1 MYYSRPALLLDGSRV
16 FGQVTVGLAQC
27 KQKVPPLRGS
37 KIRAY
42 LEGGNPL
49 AGPILSEKLKR
60 VLLVDPDDAFGN
72 VLQEVL
78 GGFGYSISQVL
89 DPHSA
94 VSRLENSE
102 DADVILL
109 NLDSNK
115 DGTQPQRQFL
125 RVALD
130 LRSAP
135 PIIGFGWEKHT
146 KALLEL
152 FQDGAV
158 DFIEQPLDIQELRF
172 AINRACRR
180 AEMARE
186 LSAAQRIL
194 TSNRVEGLLGNS
206 KSMVRIHEV
215 IHKVAGVFTT
225 VLITGESGTGKEVV
239 ANAVHRLSLRANK
252 PFVAFSVCSFPDSL
266 IDDELFG
273 HERGAFTGA
282 SQSRRGRFE
291 EAHGGTIFI
300 DEIGDLALPLQ
311 AKLLRVLQK
320 RTVERLGSNVPRPVD
335 VRVICATNRNLEQMV
350 REGTFRE
357 DLYFRIS
364 VVRIQM
370 PPLRERV
377 EDVPL
382 LAEFFLRSFAK
393 VHKKPQRGMTP
404 GFLSALSRHAWPGNV
419 RELQNVIERSI
430 VLANGHERLGVD
442 DLPPELQGL
451 SISDELPKGSFHDAV
466 RGFKRE
472 LVRSALA
479 KHHGN
484 KLKAAK
490 ELGISRCYLHRLLNQ
505 LEAMEADEVESELP
519 GEEADLGDVDAPISA
534 SSVLGAA
541 GRLA

>member
-1 MYYSRPALLLDGSRV
+1 
-16 FGQVTVGLAQC
+16 
-27 KQKVPPLRGS
+27 
-37 KIRAY
+37 
-42 LEGGNPL
+42 L
-49 AGPILSEKLKR
+49 AGPILAEKLKR

-72 VLQEVL
+72 VLEEVL
-78 GGFGYSISQVL
+78 GAFGYSISQVL
-89 DPHSA
+89 DPQSA

-102 DADVILL
+102 DTDVILL
-109 NLDSNK
+109 NLDSDK

-135 PIIGFGWEKHT
+135 PIIGFGWGKHT
-146 KALLEL
+146 QAVLDL

-180 AEMARE
+180 AEVARE

-194 TSNRVEGLLGNS
+194 TSIRVEGLLGNS

-215 IHKVAGVFTT
+215 IHKVSGVFTT
-225 VLITGESGTGKEVV
+225 VLLTGESGTGKEVV
-239 ANAVHRLSLRANK
+239 ANAIHRLSSRANK

-311 AKLLRVLQK
+311 AKLLRVLQE

-419 RELQNVIERSI
+419 RELQNVIERSV

-519 GEEADLGDVDAPISA
+519 GAEADLGDVDAPISA